1 MQFMDQFDGVASIT
15 ITSAYPAGALQ
26 KIQDAGICIYDVS
39 AHDAFR
45 ICFSAKRKDIR
56 SITRICEKRGDRI
69 DIEGWTGY
77 IFYILSL
84 LKRPLFLSGLLCWLF
99 FALWLPTRILFV
111 SVLGADR
118 ISDTYILECAADCGI
133 RMGASGKEVRSEQ
146 VKNALLSKIPTLQW
160 AGVNTSGCI
169 ATICV
174 QEKTPKETSLPKVAI
189 TDILSTQDAIVKEI
203 TVHAGTALCQPG
215 QAVKKGQALISCY
228 QDNGQ
233 MLRFTGARGEVFG
246 ESKRYL
252 QAITP
257 LQAYKRTKILSRS
270 VKNYVVIGKNPINFH
285 KDSGILD
292 ASCVK
297 MYEVKECV
305 LPGGFALPILLVREY
320 IIKYAI
326 EPVVIPSTD
335 LGWLS
340 DYIEDYLEN
349 DLIAGNILSS
359 QISTEQ
365 TDDTFSIYGTYDC
378 KEMIADYECKGILEE
393 DGENS

>member
-77 IFYILSL
+77 IFYILRL
-84 LKRPLFLSGLLCWLF
+84 LKRPLFLAGLLCWLF
-99 FALWLPTRILFV
+99 LSLWLPTRILFV
-111 SVLGADR
+111 FVSGADR

-133 RMGASGKEVRSEQ
+133 RMGASSKLVRSEHI
-146 VKNALLSKIPTLQW
+146 KNTLLSQIPTLQW
-160 AGVNTSGCI
+160 VGVNTSGCV
-169 ATICV
+169 ATISIR
-174 QEKTPKETSLPKVAI
+174 EKIPKDMLPPKVAI

-215 QAVKKGQALISCY
+215 QAVQKGQALISCY

-233 MLRFTGARGEVFG
+233 VLQFTGARGEVFG

-252 QAITP
+252 HATTP
-257 LQAYKRTKILSRS
+257 LYAYKRTRILSQS
-270 VKNYVVIGKNPINFH
+270 VNNHVVIGKNPIFFH

-305 LPGGFALPILLVREY
+305 LPGGFALPILLVKEY
-320 IIKYAI
+320 IIEYAI
-326 EPVVIPSTD
+326 EPVVVPSTD

>member
-77 IFYILSL
+77 IFYILRL
-84 LKRPLFLSGLLCWLF
+84 LKRPLFLVGLLCWLF
-99 FALWLPTRILFV
+99 LSLWLPTRILFV
-111 SVLGADR
+111 FVSGADR
-118 ISDTYILECAADCGI
+118 LSDTYILECAADCGI
-133 RMGASGKEVRSEQ
+133 RMGASSKLVRSEHI
-146 VKNALLSKIPTLQW
+146 KNTLLSQIPTLQW
-160 AGVNTSGCI
+160 VGVNTSGCV
-169 ATICV
+169 ATISIR
-174 QEKTPKETSLPKVAI
+174 EKIPKDMLPPKVAI

-203 TVHAGTALCQPG
+203 TVHQGTALCQPG
-215 QAVKKGQALISCY
+215 QVVKKGQALISCY

-233 MLRFTGARGEVFG
+233 VLQFTGARGEVFG

-252 QAITP
+252 HATTP
-257 LQAYKRTKILSRS
+257 LYAYKRTRILSQS
-270 VKNYVVIGKNPINFH
+270 VKNHVVIGKNPIFFH

-305 LPGGFALPILLVREY
+305 LPGGFALPILLVKEY
-320 IIKYAI
+320 ITEYAV
-326 EPVVIPSTD
+326 ESVVVSGTD
-335 LGWLS
+335 LAWLP
-340 DYIEDYLEN
+340 DYMENYLED
-349 DLIAGNILSS
+349 DLIAGSILSA
-359 QISTEQ
+359 QISTVQ
-365 TDDTFSIYGTYDC
+365 TDDTFSVYGTYDC
-378 KEMIADYECKGILEE
+378 REMIADYEYKGILEDNGE
-393 DGENS
+393 DS

>member
-69 DIEGWTGY
+69 DIEGWTGH
-77 IFYILSL
+77 IFYILRL
-84 LKRPLFLSGLLCWLF
+84 LKRPLFLVGLLCWLF
-99 FALWLPTRILFV
+99 LSLWLPTRILFV
-111 SVLGADR
+111 SVSGADR

-133 RMGASGKEVRSEQ
+133 RMGASSKLVRSEHI
-146 VKNALLSKIPTLQW
+146 KNTLLSQIPTLQW
-160 AGVNTSGCI
+160 VGVNTSGCV
-169 ATICV
+169 ATISIR
-174 QEKTPKETSLPKVAI
+174 EKISKDMLPPKVAI

-215 QAVKKGQALISCY
+215 QVVKKGQALISCY

-233 MLRFTGARGEVFG
+233 VLQFTGARGEVFG

-252 QAITP
+252 HATTP
-257 LQAYKRTKILSRS
+257 LYAYKRTRILSQS
-270 VKNYVVIGKNPINFH
+270 VKNHVVIGKNPIFFH

-305 LPGGFALPILLVREY
+305 LPGGFVLPILLVREY
-320 IIKYAI
+320 ITEYAI
-326 EPVVIPSTD
+326 EPVVVSGTD
-335 LGWLS
+335 LAWLP
-340 DYIEDYLEN
+340 DFLENYLED
-349 DLIAGNILSS
+349 DLIAGSILSA
-359 QISTEQ
+359 QISTAQ
-365 TDDTFSIYGTYDC
+365 TDDTFSVYGTYDC
-378 KEMIADYECKGILEE
+378 REMIADYEYKGILEDNGE
-393 DGENS
+393 DS

>member
-1 MQFMDQFDGVASIT
+1 MQFMDQFDGVASI
-15 ITSAYPAGALQ
+15 IVTSAYPAGALQ
-26 KIQDAGICIYDVS
+26 KIQDAGICIYDVL

-45 ICFSAKRKDIR
+45 ISFSAKRKDIR

-77 IFYILSL
+77 IFYILRL
-84 LKRPLFLSGLLCWLF
+84 LKRPLFLAGLLCWLF
-99 FALWLPTRILFV
+99 LSLWLPTRILFV
-111 SVLGADR
+111 FVSGADR

-146 VKNALLSKIPTLQW
+146 VKNALLSQIPTLQW
-160 AGVNTSGCI
+160 AGVNTSGCV
-169 ATICV
+169 ATIYV
-174 QEKTPKETSLPKVAI
+174 REKTPKDIVSPKVAI

-233 MLRFTGARGEVFG
+233 VLQFTGARGEVFG

-252 QAITP
+252 HATTP
-257 LQAYKRTKILSRS
+257 LYAYKRTRILSQS
-270 VKNYVVIGKNPINFH
+270 VKNHIVIGKNPIFFH

-297 MYEVKECV
+297 MYKVKECI
-305 LPGGFALPILLVREY
+305 LPGGFVLPILLVREY
-320 IIKYAI
+320 ITEYAI
-326 EPVVIPSTD
+326 EPVIVPSTR
-335 LGWLS
+335 LGWLF

-349 DLIAGNILSS
+349 DLIAGSVLSR
-359 QISTEQ
+359 QTSTVQ
-365 TDDTFSIYGTYDC
+365 TEDTFSIYGTYDC
-378 KEMIADYECKGILEE
+378 REMIADYECEGILEN
-393 DGENS
+393 DGKNS

>member
-15 ITSAYPAGALQ
+15 ITSAYPAGTLQ

-56 SITRICEKRGDRI
+56 SIIRICGKRGDRI

-77 IFYILSL
+77 IFYILRL
-84 LKRPLFLSGLLCWLF
+84 LKRPLFLVGLLCWLF
-99 FALWLPTRILFV
+99 LSLWLPTRILFV
-111 SVLGADR
+111 FVSGADR

-133 RMGASGKEVRSEQ
+133 RMGASSKFVRSEHI
-146 VKNALLSKIPTLQW
+146 KNTLLSQIPTLQW
-160 AGVNTSGCI
+160 VGVNTSGCV
-169 ATICV
+169 ATISIR
-174 QEKTPKETSLPKVAI
+174 EKIPKDMPPPKVAI

-203 TVHAGTALCQPG
+203 TVHEGTALCQPG
-215 QAVKKGQALISCY
+215 QVVKKGQALISCY

-233 MLRFTGARGEVFG
+233 VLQFTGARGEVFG

-252 QAITP
+252 HATTP
-257 LQAYKRTKILSRS
+257 LYAYKRTRILSQS
-270 VKNYVVIGKNPINFH
+270 VKNHIVIGKNPIFFH

-292 ASCVK
+292 DSCVK

-305 LPGGFALPILLVREY
+305 LPGGFSLPILLVREY
-320 IIKYAI
+320 ITEYAV
-326 EPVVIPSTD
+326 EPVVVSGTD

-349 DLIAGNILSS
+349 DLIAGSILSA

-378 KEMIADYECKGILEE
+378 REMIADYECKGILEE

>member
-26 KIQDAGICIYDVS
+26 KIQNAGICIYDVS

-45 ICFSAKRKDIR
+45 ISFSANRKDIR

-99 FALWLPTRILFV
+99 LSLWLPTRILFV
-111 SVLGADR
+111 SVSGTDR

-146 VKNALLSKIPTLQW
+146 VKNALLSQIPTLQW
-160 AGVNTSGCI
+160 AGVNTSGCV
-169 ATICV
+169 ATIYV
-174 QEKTPKETSLPKVAI
+174 REKIPKDILPPKVAI

-215 QAVKKGQALISCY
+215 QAVQKGQALISCY

-233 MLRFTGARGEVFG
+233 VLQFTGARGEVFG

-252 QAITP
+252 HATTP
-257 LQAYKRTKILSRS
+257 LYAYKRTRILSQS
-270 VKNYVVIGKNPINFH
+270 VKNHVVIGKKPIFFH

-305 LPGGFALPILLVREY
+305 LPGGFVLPILLVREY
-320 IIKYAI
+320 ITEYAI
-326 EPVVIPSTD
+326 EPVVVLGTD
-335 LGWLS
+335 LAWLP
-340 DYIEDYLEN
+340 DYMENYLED
-349 DLIAGNILSS
+349 DLIAGSILSA
-359 QISTEQ
+359 QISTAQ

-378 KEMIADYECKGILEE
+378 REMIADYECKGILEE
-393 DGENS
+393 DGEDS